1 MIARVWHGVVPLEK
15 AEGYGRY
22 LSDSDFG
29 VPDYQR
35 TPGNRGACLLRRVQE
50 DRVHFLL
57 ISLWE
62 SREAI
67 QAYAGPDIERAR
79 YFPYDRECLVDP
91 EPNVTHYEVL
101 VAPELNKGHLNDA
114 RDH

>member
-15 AEGYGRY
+15 ADGYGKY
-22 LSDSDFG
+22 LVDSDLG
-29 VPDYQR
+29 VRDYR
-35 TPGNRGACLLRRVQE
+35 RVPGNRGVCLLRRAQS

-57 ISLWE
+57 ISLWD

-67 QAYAGPDIERAR
+67 ERYAGADIEQAR

-91 EPNVTHYEVL
+91 EPNVAHYEVV
-101 VAPELNKGHLNDA
+101 VAPEPGVA
-114 RDH
+114 

>member
-15 AEGYGRY
+15 AEGYGQY
-22 LSDSDFG
+22 LSASDLG
-29 VPDYQR
+29 VRDYQR
-35 TPGNRGACLLRRVQE
+35 TPGNRGVCLLRRVQG

-67 QAYAGPDIERAR
+67 KAYAGLDIERAR
-79 YFPYDRECLVDP
+79 YFPFDRECLVEP
-91 EPNVTHYEVL
+91 ETNVTHYEVL
-101 VAPELNKGHLNDA
+101 LASESGVA
-114 RDH
+114 